1 MQFLYYLVDFF
12 LSFFIFSVHGC
23 LFPSC
28 FLLFLC
34 PVSSP
39 VDLLIMQALCWV
51 HDDLSQVDLSSYV
64 LKVCGQ
70 EEVLQKWV
78 LRLPSPF
85 PFCMHSA
92 VLHKQVPCQHSIEPG
107 LFCFNCAREMFPFN
121 HTIERAE
128 PTVLGEGLPALIRN
142 RGEWAKTN
150 HFKLCN
156 ARQPPLVTMLF
167 MCSMQSFESL

>member
-1 MQFLYYLVDFF
+1 MQLFYYLVYFFISFVFF
-12 LSFFIFSVHGC
+12 LSPWLPFS
-23 LFPSC
+23 FM
-28 FLLFLC
+28 FYLFLC

-92 VLHKQVPCQHSIEPG
+92 VLHKQVSCQHSIEPG

-142 RGEWAKTN
+142 RGEWAKT
-150 HFKLCN
+150 
-156 ARQPPLVTMLF
+156 QTISSSV
-167 MCSMQSFESL
+167 MQGSLP